1 VKLHLV
7 YAFER
12 LKRTDQHPA
21 SNVQGFR
28 GDIEHEMI
36 AVGEVDVGVAAAEKH
51 RAIARGGPSKMM
63 GGGIARR
70 IGFGFDDAA
79 DKLAGWEFANH
90 HLADEE
96 TGEGDGPSGQLGA
109 AEASNQDASSAA
121 IHNGLRLS
129 LDAAKIK
136 S

>member
-1 VKLHLV
+1 LV

-12 LKRTDQHPA
+12 LKRTDQDPA
-21 SNVQGFR
+21 SNVRGFR

-51 RAIARGGPSKMM
+51 GASARGGPPKMM
-63 GGGIARR
+63 GGGIAWR

-79 DKLAGWEFANH
+79 DKPAGGEFANH
-90 HLADEE
+90 DLADEKA
-96 TGEGDGPSGQLGA
+96 GQGDCADRQLRT

-121 IHNGLRLS
+121 IHDGLRLS
-129 LDAAKIK
+129 LDAPEIK